1 MPALLALLS
10 SVLWGTADFLG
21 GTLSRRRA
29 VLAVVAA
36 SQVCGFVVMVVVAL
50 AVRAWTPDLAW
61 LPWAVGAS
69 LSGFTGLV
77 LFYGALARGTMGI
90 VSPIASLG
98 VLVPLA
104 VGLLGGEVPAPLQ
117 YLGIVLAVVG
127 IVLASGPE
135 LSGQASLQPVLMAL
149 GSALMFGISLTCIAK
164 GSATSVLM
172 TMTGMRATSTLIALV
187 LLLAVRS
194 SGGLVVRDVP
204 MLVAIGA
211 FDVLANVSYGAASTL
226 GLLAVVAVLGSLYP
240 VVTVLLAWWVHHE
253 RLRPVQY
260 AGVATALLGVAAI
273 SAGGA

>member
-260 AGVATALLGVAAI
+260 AGVVTALLGVAAI